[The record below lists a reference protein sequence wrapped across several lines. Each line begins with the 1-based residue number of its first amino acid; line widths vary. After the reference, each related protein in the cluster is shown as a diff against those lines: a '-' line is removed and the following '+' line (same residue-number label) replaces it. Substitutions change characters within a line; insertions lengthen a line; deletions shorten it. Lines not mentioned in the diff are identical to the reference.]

1 MSIRILNLIP
11 WLAVLF
17 CLGLAPAAKATD
29 AVAPANA
36 SHSQATATPPKL
48 AEQDVWLRWKLA
60 HDRHKAEKESRVMP
74 APASLFLASRQRGVE
89 VEIGELGQTEEAG
102 FSLEIFLG

>member
-1 MSIRILNLIP
+1 MSIRNMNLIR

-29 AVAPANA
+29 AVAAANA
-36 SHSQATATPPKL
+36 SRSPATATPPKL

-60 HDRHKAEKESRVMP
+60 HDRHKADKEPRVMP
-74 APASLFLASRQRGVE
+74 APASATQASVSSRDTGKPAHPDQPVK
-89 VEIGELGQTEEAG
+89 
-102 FSLEIFLG
+102 

>member
-74 APASLFLASRQRGVE
+74 APASATQVSVSSRDAGKPASPDQSVK
-89 VEIGELGQTEEAG
+89 
-102 FSLEIFLG
+102 

>member
-1 MSIRILNLIP
+1 MSIRNMNLIP

-29 AVAPANA
+29 AAAPASA
-36 SHSQATATPPKL
+36 SHSRATATPPKL

-60 HDRHKAEKESRVMP
+60 HDRHQADTESRVMP
-74 APASLFLASRQRGVE
+74 APAPATQASVSSLGTAKPANPDQPVK
-89 VEIGELGQTEEAG
+89 
-102 FSLEIFLG
+102 